1 MLTTLYAAPRLLPIT
16 FVENS
21 HRHQCLSTRF
31 YTTFSGDSESPNVDT
46 SGGETDGDTD
56 HEDEVGVSAPEI
68 SQNHQVVAQVIL
80 CSKIKRADLH
90 HH

>member
-1 MLTTLYAAPRLLPIT
+1 MDT
-16 FVENS
+16 F
-21 HRHQCLSTRF
+21 
-31 YTTFSGDSESPNVDT
+31 
-46 SGGETDGDTD
+46 GGETDGDTD